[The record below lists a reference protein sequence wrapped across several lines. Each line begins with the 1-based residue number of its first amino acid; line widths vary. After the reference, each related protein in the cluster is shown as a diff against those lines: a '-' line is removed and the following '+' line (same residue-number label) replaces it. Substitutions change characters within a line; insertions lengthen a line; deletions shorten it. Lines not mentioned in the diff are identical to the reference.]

1 MSSSGMSIAE
11 HIDELRIRTIHIVIC
26 IAIITIFSMSFG
38 IKAVVL
44 PVMLPFIENAS
55 QQNNNNNNLTY
66 IKLYYPFPD
75 PFDNVALQLTS
86 FMKDTLLPSGV
97 KLIQTAPG
105 QVFFAQVHISI
116 LIGIICS
123 LPIVIR
129 EILGFVSPA
138 FDQIKRKGETGDRRV
153 DGSTRSDNDDDDVDS
168 NIDDDKSNNI
178 DIKDS
183 IDGNISNVRQT
194 KKEHRKNRPSSL
206 SRINLIKVILP
217 MFLLFIFGVV
227 FSYILVIPF
236 TLNFLYKYGE
246 SIGAETF
253 LTVND
258 FITFVLQFILGF
270 GIAFQLPVLM
280 YALSLSGLTDS
291 KFWQKNFRYAIIII
305 TIFGAII
312 TPDGSGVTMWFI
324 ALPLIALYA
333 VGIVMIRRKELNTIT
348 P

>member
-38 IKAVVL
+38 IKTVVL
-44 PVMLPFIENAS
+44 PVMIPSIENAS
-55 QQNNNNNNLTY
+55 QQNNNINNNFTN
-66 IKLYYPFPD
+66 ITLYYPFPA
-75 PFDNVALQLTS
+75 PFDNIALQLTS
-86 FMKDTLLPSGV
+86 FMQATLLPSEV

-153 DGSTRSDNDDDDVDS
+153 AGSTRTDYDDDDV
-168 NIDDDKSNNI
+168 
-178 DIKDS
+178 
-183 IDGNISNVRQT
+183 DGNISNVRQT
-194 KKEHRKNRPSSL
+194 KKEHRKIRSSSL
-206 SRINLIKVILP
+206 SRIRLIKAILP

-236 TLNFLYKYGE
+236 TLNLLYKYGE
-246 SIGAETF
+246 SVGAETF

-280 YALSLSGLTDS
+280 YVLSLGGLTDS

-324 ALPLIALYA
+324 ALPMIALYA
-333 VGIVMIRRKELNTIT
+333 VGIVMIRRKEVSIIMR
-348 P
+348 

>member
-1 MSSSGMSIAE
+1 MSSSGMSIAA

-38 IKAVVL
+38 IKTVVV
-44 PVMLPFIENAS
+44 PVMLPSIENAS
-55 QQNNNNNNLTY
+55 QQNNNNNNNFTN
-66 IKLYYPFPD
+66 ITLYYPFPA
-75 PFDNVALQLTS
+75 PFDNIALQLTS
-86 FMKDTLLPSGV
+86 FMQATLLPSEV

-153 DGSTRSDNDDDDVDS
+153 AGSTRTDYDDDDVD
-168 NIDDDKSNNI
+168 
-178 DIKDS
+178 
-183 IDGNISNVRQT
+183 GNTSNVRQT
-194 KKEHRKNRPSSL
+194 KKEHRKNRSSPL
-206 SRINLIKVILP
+206 SRISLIKAILP
-217 MFLLFIFGVV
+217 MFLLFIFGAV

-280 YALSLSGLTDS
+280 YVLSLSGLTDS

-324 ALPLIALYA
+324 ALPMIALYA
-333 VGIVMIRRKELNTIT
+333 VGIVMIRRKEHDVIIV
-348 P
+348 

>member
-26 IAIITIFSMSFG
+26 IAVITIFSMSFG
-38 IKAVVL
+38 IKTVVL
-44 PVMLPFIENAS
+44 PVMIPSIENAS
-55 QQNNNNNNLTY
+55 QQNNNINNNFTN
-66 IKLYYPFPD
+66 ITLYYPFPA
-75 PFDNVALQLTS
+75 PFDNIALQLTS
-86 FMKDTLLPSGV
+86 FMQATLLPSEV

-153 DGSTRSDNDDDDVDS
+153 AGSTRTDYDDDDVD
-168 NIDDDKSNNI
+168 
-178 DIKDS
+178 
-183 IDGNISNVRQT
+183 GNTSNVRQT
-194 KKEHRKNRPSSL
+194 KKEHRNNRSSSL
-206 SRINLIKVILP
+206 SRIRFIKTILP
-217 MFLLFIFGVV
+217 MFVLFMFGVV

-236 TLNFLYKYGE
+236 TLNLLYKYGE

-280 YALSLSGLTDS
+280 YVLSLSGLTDS

-324 ALPLIALYA
+324 ALPMIALYA
-333 VGIVMIRRKELNTIT
+333 VGIVMIRRKEVSIIMR
-348 P
+348 